1 MELQNSLK
9 LHRKNNSLTQQDLAN
24 AVEVSRQTIIAIEKG
39 KYVPSVKLAILIARE
54 LNRKVE
60 EVFTLSPQ

>member
-9 LHRKNNSLTQQDLAN
+9 LHRKNNLLTQQDLAN

-39 KYVPSVKLAILIARE
+39 KYVPSVKLALLIARE